1 MKEQHEGV
9 KRYEK
14 AAMEKRGMRKRERGG
29 MKKPQEGKKRMKN
42 TQE

>member
-14 AAMEKRGMRKRERGG
+14 AAMEKRGMRKRECESF
-29 MKKPQEGKKRMKN
+29 PAYQ
-42 TQE
+42 